1 MYERFTDRAR
11 KVMQL
16 ANEEAERFNHE
27 YIGTKHILLGLLKEG
42 HGVAANV
49 LKNLNVDL
57 CKVRK
62 EVEKVI
68 QPGPGTEKTSG
79 KWPQTPRAKK
89 VIEYAFEEARYLSH
103 NYIGTEHLLLGL
115 LRENEGVAAQI
126 LRNLGL
132 VLDQVRQEILN
143 LLGPHTDTIEAKR
156 PGSDYVES
164 ADRSTWPIMVRIG
177 LWGIASRKL
186 AWFFVWLSVACAA
199 ACVAYGFIQF
209 RFFSGGIILLAAL
222 WYYLSIKWV
231 DQNSSWG

>member
-16 ANEEAERFNHE
+16 ANKEAQRFNHE
-27 YIGTKHILLGLLKEG
+27 YIGTEHILLGLVKEG

-49 LKNLNVDL
+49 LKNLEVDL
-57 CKVRK
+57 FKVRN
-62 EVEKVI
+62 EVEKLI
-68 QPGPGTEKTSG
+68 QPGPEEMTIG
-79 KWPQTPRAKK
+79 KLLQTPRAKK

-115 LRENEGVAAQI
+115 LRDKESVGAQI

-132 VLDQVRQEILN
+132 GLDQIRQEILN
-143 LLGPHTDTIEAKR
+143 LLGPTTDTTDAKR
-156 PGSDYVES
+156 PGSYYVEHV
-164 ADRSTWPIMVRIG
+164 DRSTWPIMVRMG
-177 LWGIASRKL
+177 LWGIANRKL
-186 AWFFVWLSVACAA
+186 AWFFVCLSVAGAT

-209 RFFSGGIILLAAL
+209 KFFSGGLILLAGL

-231 DQNSSWG
+231 DQNSSWF